1 MLKPVSSSYTI
12 VKIND
17 IHVVAV
23 WQGAVIVVVDNI
35 ADHSHFQLYIDVIVG
50 GTSHY
55 YIFVECFSFVFT
67 DNSRISNN
75 IPYQLKL
82 VGSCSITNDQSVT
95 SLYTI
100 YVLNHHTVVLWVSEW
115 LLFNSNSAI
124 YE

>member
-50 GTSHY
+50 GHY